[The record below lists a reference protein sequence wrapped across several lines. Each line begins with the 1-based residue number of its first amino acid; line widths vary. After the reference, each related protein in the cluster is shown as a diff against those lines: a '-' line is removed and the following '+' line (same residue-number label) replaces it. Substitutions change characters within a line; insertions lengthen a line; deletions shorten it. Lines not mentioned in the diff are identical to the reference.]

1 MIVLSYAE
9 AEKPFIECFDCRFP
23 YGDPSASTLIS
34 QGWSISLN
42 AAFCVLVELC
52 HLPRHI
58 DVDRCRLKE
67 IVDEWA
73 AGPDHPIKM
82 PVLHAVHALVDGNT
96 LPLDEC
102 VDLMN
107 YVAGF
112 DGQRAAL
119 AIVYYAA
126 DADTPEGDEA
136 LERIYTEIIQRWDMN
151 GV

>member
-1 MIVLSYAE
+1 MVLSDAK
-9 AEKPFIECFDCRFP
+9 AEKAFVECFDCRFP
-23 YGDPSASTLIS
+23 YGDPLASTLIS

-42 AAFCVLVELC
+42 AAFCVLAEIC
-52 HLPRHI
+52 HLPRNI
-58 DVDRCRLKE
+58 DIDRDRLKQL
-67 IVDEWA
+67 VDEWA
-73 AGPDHPIKM
+73 AGPDHPIKA

-119 AIVYYAA
+119 AIIYYAT
-126 DADTPEGDEA
+126 DADKPESDEM
-136 LERIYTEIIQRWDMN
+136 LGRIHAEILQRWDMK